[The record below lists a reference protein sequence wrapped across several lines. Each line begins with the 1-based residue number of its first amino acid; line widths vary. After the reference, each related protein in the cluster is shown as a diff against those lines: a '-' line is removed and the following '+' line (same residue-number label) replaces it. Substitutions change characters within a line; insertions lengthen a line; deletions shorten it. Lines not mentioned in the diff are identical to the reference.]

1 MQLLIVLQENTEI
14 KFLAVNCS
22 EKVLP
27 SESRFSS
34 DFDSITTVTASHNG
48 DKTDKKVSDGTRL
61 YPICAT

>member
-34 DFDSITTVTASHNG
+34 DFDSITTVIASHNG
-48 DKTDKKVSDGTRL
+48 DKTDRKGK
-61 YPICAT
+61 